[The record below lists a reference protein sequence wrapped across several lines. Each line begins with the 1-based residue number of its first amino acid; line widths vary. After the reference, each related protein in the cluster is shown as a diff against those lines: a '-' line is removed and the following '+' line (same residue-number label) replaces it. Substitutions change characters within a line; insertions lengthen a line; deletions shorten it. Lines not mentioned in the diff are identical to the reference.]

1 MFTRDDKLTVDLMNG
16 FVKSLYG
23 WNYTGLVKDS
33 NDEGDDE
40 EESDSDDVFVIN
52 TKRNDE
58 KSDNANDDVIVL
70 D

>member
-1 MFTRDDKLTVDLMNG
+1 MFTCDDKLTLHLMNG

-23 WNYTGLVKDS
+23 WNHTGLVKDS

-52 TKRNDE
+52 TKCNDE
-58 KSDNANDDVIVL
+58 KSDNANDNVIVL

>member
-1 MFTRDDKLTVDLMNG
+1 MFTCDDKLTVDLMNG
-16 FVKSLYG
+16 FVKSLYS

-52 TKRNDE
+52 TKGNDE
-58 KSDNANDDVIVL
+58 KNDNANDDVIVL